1 MPRKIGIFGWKNFC
15 PEHGQETVTEQKG
28 QGKGTKRPKR
38 PRKGTKKAK
47 EKDEKGQEKRT
58 KRPR

>member
-28 QGKGTKRPKR
+28 QGKGTKRPRKIKDQKGQEQGPKR
-38 PRKGTKKAK
+38 PRKGTN
-47 EKDEKGQEKRT
+47 
-58 KRPR
+58 RPR

>member
-38 PRKGTKKAK
+38 PRKGTK
-47 EKDEKGQEKRT
+47 
-58 KRPR
+58 RPR